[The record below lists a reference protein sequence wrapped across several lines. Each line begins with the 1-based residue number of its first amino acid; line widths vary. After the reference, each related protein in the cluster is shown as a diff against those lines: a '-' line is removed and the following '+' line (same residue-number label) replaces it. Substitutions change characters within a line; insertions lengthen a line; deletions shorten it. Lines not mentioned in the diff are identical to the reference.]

1 MAINKVIYG
10 GNTLIDLTQDTVTA
24 SDMLSGVTA
33 HSANGELIGGT
44 IINNGDLG
52 GTITTRTG
60 SYTIP
65 SGYTNGGTVA
75 VNVPLST
82 ITSSA
87 LNLNYYLENGAL
99 FDYGI
104 RANITIP
111 EGYYMQ
117 TTLSKDLSVMLPDL
131 SNAADASNI
140 LNGYQAYT
148 NSGMLLTGTMP
159 NIGAVSE
166 TINPGDSYTIPK
178 GYHDGTGVVTANQ
191 ASALEITHVNFSSQL
206 SNSTQTSTSSV
217 LDVGE
222 AGNEM
227 CYGGSL
233 FNRASTYTG
242 ILTLQGSQN
251 NSSWKDIRSVTRSSG
266 GYTSF
271 TGTDSTYRYY
281 RLRLGNSKSNNIAC
295 GMMMACINLG
305 GDSTNSIDP
314 IEEDI

>member
-87 LNLNYYLENGAL
+87 LNLNYYLENDAL

-166 TINPGDSYTIPK
+166 TIAAGDTYIIPA
-178 GYHDGTGVVTANQ
+178 GYHNGTGTITAADGGGSIVVVYANGGG
-191 ASALEITHVNFSSQL
+191 N
-206 SNSTQTSTSSV
+206 TSSVYNSAV

-222 AGNEM
+222 VGNP
-227 CYGGSL
+227 CYYQFGGGGGNSKT
-233 FNRASTYTG
+233 FS
-242 ILTLQGSQN
+242 IQGSQ
-251 NSSWKDIRSVTRSSG
+251 
-266 GYTSF
+266 
-271 TGTDSTYRYY
+271 TGTSGWKTIESTYNNANRMAGITGSDSEYRYY
-281 RLRLGNSKSNNIAC
+281 RLHINSGTASVTN
-295 GMMMACINLG
+295 GYRGMMACIDKG
-305 GDSTNSIDP
+305 GDNSTNNFSP
-314 IEEDI
+314 IEETI